1 MSSIEFHTFQNKN
14 PKQCLLIFL
23 FYLCYISCSIILS
36 FHCLFFVKYFFVINQ
51 RTGVYWS
58 ATTTFDYIFYKGDP
72 HVESVIGAFAMTAL
86 PSGLLNTTVRKNL
99 PVLGFCVALDCWHVV
114 TGMRDD

>member
-1 MSSIEFHTFQNKN
+1 MFTNFLV
-14 PKQCLLIFL
+14 LLMLYLMFYNSFLSLFIF
-23 FYLCYISCSIILS
+23 CKI
-36 FHCLFFVKYFFVINQ
+36 FFVINQ

>member
-14 PKQCLLIFL
+14 PKQLFTNFLVFLMLYLMFYNSFLSLFIFCK
-23 FYLCYISCSIILS
+23 YLKN
-36 FHCLFFVKYFFVINQ
+36 H

-58 ATTTFDYIFYKGDP
+58 ASTTFDYIFYKGDP